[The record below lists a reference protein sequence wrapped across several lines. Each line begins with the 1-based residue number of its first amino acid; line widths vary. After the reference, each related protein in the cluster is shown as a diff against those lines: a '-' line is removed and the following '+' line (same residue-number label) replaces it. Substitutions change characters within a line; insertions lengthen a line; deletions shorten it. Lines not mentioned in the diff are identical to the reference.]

1 MTQQQKTEIQQLALQ
16 YVQQFSSQ
24 SKAAATLK
32 GISEATLIQ
41 ILKGRWDN
49 VSDEMFISL
58 GKQVGYDAKGVW
70 HLEETLPFNNI
81 ITLLADA
88 KEYGNVFAMI
98 ADSGSG
104 KSATSEWYCTQKE
117 NAFVVSC
124 AEYYNKKAFLQKMLE
139 AMGKDGNGY
148 TVTEMM
154 DNIVEQVLRMKE
166 PLFVFDEFDKLKEE
180 VFLFF
185 ITLYNKLEDKC
196 GIVLLGT
203 EYLEKRIKRG
213 VNLNKRGYS
222 EIYSRIGRKCIHIPP
237 TSRKEIA
244 VICEANGCTDQETIS
259 QIYNTCE
266 GDLRRVKRA
275 VHAWKQKQARNRNNN
290 AA

>member
-1 MTQQQKTEIQQLALQ
+1 MTQQQKTEIQQMAAQ

-24 SKAAATLK
+24 SKAVATLK
-32 GISEATLIQ
+32 GVSEATFIQ
-41 ILKGRWDN
+41 LLKGRWE
-49 VSDEMFISL
+49 SISEEMFISI

-70 HLEETLPFNNI
+70 HLTETLAFNTI
-81 ITLLADA
+81 ITYLADA
-88 KEYGNVFAMI
+88 KEYSNVFALI
-98 ADSGSG
+98 ANSGGG
-104 KSATSEWYCTQKE
+104 KSGTTDWYCGQSE

-124 AEYYNKKAFLQKMLE
+124 AEYFNKKAFLQKMLE
-139 AMGKDGNGY
+139 AMGKDGNGF

-154 DNIVEQVLRMKE
+154 DSIVDQILRMKE
-166 PLFVFDEFDKLKEE
+166 PVFVFDEFDKLKEE

-203 EYLEKRIKRG
+203 SYLEKRIKRG

-222 EIYSRIGRKCIHIPP
+222 EIYSRIGRKCISIPAV
-237 TSRKEIA
+237 SRKEIA
-244 VICEANGCTDQETIS
+244 EICEANGCSDQETIS
-259 QIYNTCE
+259 EIFNTCE

-275 VHAWKQKQARNRNNN
+275 VHKYKLMQQRKSNNK